1 MSLEE
6 GRALLEYENCSSMI
20 VLNVLMMLC
29 CREQA
34 PHSLSQSIRVRL
46 SQMPFRLE
54 AGMAGRVLRYAK
66 RGFGLRVAADVVG
79 TANAFRCEVKS
90 EREGTKFFNIG
101 VQHPLKSIP
110 EAPRDT
116 KNRFQKR

>member
-6 GRALLEYENCSSMI
+6 GRALLEYENCSSMT

-46 SQMPFRLE
+46 SQMPFH
-54 AGMAGRVLRYAK
+54 GSHK
-66 RGFGLRVAADVVG
+66 I
-79 TANAFRCEVKS
+79 FREVQ
-90 EREGTKFFNIG
+90 
-101 VQHPLKSIP
+101 QHTCCMSQVI
-110 EAPRDT
+110 AI
-116 KNRFQKR
+116 

>member
-46 SQMPFRLE
+46 SQMPFHGSHKIFRGRTLRLVLDLAFVE
-54 AGMAGRVLRYAK
+54 AQQHTCCMA
-66 RGFGLRVAADVVG
+66 
-79 TANAFRCEVKS
+79 EVMA
-90 EREGTKFFNIG
+90 I
-101 VQHPLKSIP
+101 
-110 EAPRDT
+110 
-116 KNRFQKR
+116 